1 MKMLKWP
8 LKSSFRD
15 RGCHTEKE
23 WRSENKW
30 GDVENAFFLQG
41 GTSHEMR
48 KSSFDATDAISSY
61 FIFQGSKPAFRIEA
75 GFSHLVDTKK
85 TFIPLRHRKVS
96 FQP

>member
-15 RGCHTEKE
+15 RGCHTEKG

-30 GDVENAFFLQG
+30 GDVENASFLQG

-48 KSSFDATDAISSY
+48 KHHL
-61 FIFQGSKPAFRIEA
+61 IFSMIGY
-75 GFSHLVDTKK
+75 T
-85 TFIPLRHRKVS
+85 
-96 FQP
+96 

>member
-15 RGCHTEKE
+15 RGCHTEKG

-48 KSSFDATDAISSY
+48 KIILA
-61 FIFQGSKPAFRIEA
+61 KN
-75 GFSHLVDTKK
+75 
-85 TFIPLRHRKVS
+85 
-96 FQP
+96 